1 MINHSDEDKP
11 PQKASMIFTLKMALD
26 QIDALSDCLIAIQA
40 SEYDVNEDTITRLA
54 FLIRE
59 RTQKIKNL
67 MEEMSEESRSEN
79 QDNQLLGG

>member
-11 PQKASMIFTLKMALD
+11 PQRASRIFTLKMALD

-40 SEYDVNEDTITRLA
+40 SEYEVNEHTIERLA
-54 FLIRE
+54 YLIRE

-67 MEEMSEESRSEN
+67 MEEIAEESRSDDHN
-79 QDNQLLGG
+79 NPLPGG

>member
-1 MINHSDEDKP
+1 MINNSDEDKP
-11 PQKASMIFTLKMALD
+11 PQRASMIFTLKMALD

-59 RTQKIKNL
+59 RTQKINNL
-67 MEEMSEESRSEN
+67 MEEMSEGNRS
-79 QDNQLLGG
+79 DNHDNPLTGG